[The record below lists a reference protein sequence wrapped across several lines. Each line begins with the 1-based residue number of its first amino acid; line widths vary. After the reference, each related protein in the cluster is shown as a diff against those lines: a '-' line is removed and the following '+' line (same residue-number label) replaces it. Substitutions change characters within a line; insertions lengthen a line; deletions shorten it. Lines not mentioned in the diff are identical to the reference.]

1 MLKNYNNKKLIE
13 NDERI
18 KRDKDSKGKWI
29 TYFEER
35 QMKEIIKDIINKE
48 YSELLNYDK
57 DKLLSLIND
66 FSPYLLKS
74 YNIKIDDTI
83 VDMEIKLSKYYSV
96 ISWRCFNEIV
106 SSFNDSLGLSLEQK
120 YILAILFNTK
130 MILKEFSNEYYDV
143 TGNYLTI
150 DNYSKDDIVIQG
162 LCRKYS
168 ILSGIILESIFVE
181 EVSLSDDELPF

>member
-1 MLKNYNNKKLIE
+1 
-13 NDERI
+13 
-18 KRDKDSKGKWI
+18 
-29 TYFEER
+29 
-35 QMKEIIKDIINKE
+35 MKEIIKDIINKG

-74 YNIKIDDTI
+74 YNIKTDDTI
-83 VDMEIKLSKYYSV
+83 DDMEIKLSKYYSA

-130 MILKEFSNEYYDV
+130 RIVKEFSNEYYDV

>member
-1 MLKNYNNKKLIE
+1 
-13 NDERI
+13 
-18 KRDKDSKGKWI
+18 
-29 TYFEER
+29 
-35 QMKEIIKDIINKE
+35 MKEIIKDIINKE

-74 YNIKIDDTI
+74 YNIKTDDTI
-83 VDMEIKLSKYYSV
+83 DDMEIKLSKYYSA
-96 ISWRCFNEIV
+96 ISWRYFNEIV
-106 SSFNDSLGLSLEQK
+106 SRFNDSLGLSLEQK

-130 MILKEFSNEYYDV
+130 RIVKEFSNEYYDV
-143 TGNYLTI
+143 TGNDLTI

-168 ILSGIILESIFVE
+168 ILSGIILDSIFEEE

>member
-1 MLKNYNNKKLIE
+1 
-13 NDERI
+13 
-18 KRDKDSKGKWI
+18 
-29 TYFEER
+29 
-35 QMKEIIKDIINKE
+35 MKEIIKDIINKG

-83 VDMEIKLSKYYSV
+83 VDMEIKLSKYYSA
-96 ISWRCFNEIV
+96 ISWRHFNEIV

-130 MILKEFSNEYYDV
+130 RIVKEFSNEYYDV

>member
-1 MLKNYNNKKLIE
+1 
-13 NDERI
+13 
-18 KRDKDSKGKWI
+18 
-29 TYFEER
+29 
-35 QMKEIIKDIINKE
+35 MKEIIKDIINKG

-83 VDMEIKLSKYYSV
+83 DDMEIKLSKYYSA
-96 ISWRCFNEIV
+96 ISWRYFNEIV
-106 SSFNDSLGLSLEQK
+106 SRFNDSLGLSLEQK

-130 MILKEFSNEYYDV
+130 RIVKEFSNEYYDV
-143 TGNYLTI
+143 TGNDLTI

-168 ILSGIILESIFVE
+168 ILSGIILDSIFEE

>member
-1 MLKNYNNKKLIE
+1 
-13 NDERI
+13 
-18 KRDKDSKGKWI
+18 
-29 TYFEER
+29 
-35 QMKEIIKDIINKE
+35 MKEIIKDIINKG

-57 DKLLSLIND
+57 DKLLPLIND
-66 FSPYLLKS
+66 FSPYLLES
-74 YNIKIDDTI
+74 YNIKTDDTI
-83 VDMEIKLSKYYSV
+83 DDMEIKLSKYYSA
-96 ISWRCFNEIV
+96 ISWRDFNEIV
-106 SSFNDSLGLSLEQK
+106 SRFNDSLGLSLEQK

>member
-1 MLKNYNNKKLIE
+1 
-13 NDERI
+13 
-18 KRDKDSKGKWI
+18 
-29 TYFEER
+29 
-35 QMKEIIKDIINKE
+35 MKEIIKDIINKG

-83 VDMEIKLSKYYSV
+83 VDMEIKLSKYYSA
-96 ISWRCFNEIV
+96 ISWRHFNEIV

-130 MILKEFSNEYYDV
+130 RIVKEFSNEYYDV
-143 TGNYLTI
+143 TGNYFTI

-168 ILSGIILESIFVE
+168 ILSGIILDSIFEEE

>member
-1 MLKNYNNKKLIE
+1 
-13 NDERI
+13 
-18 KRDKDSKGKWI
+18 
-29 TYFEER
+29 
-35 QMKEIIKDIINKE
+35 MKEIIKDIINKG

-74 YNIKIDDTI
+74 YNIKTDDTI
-83 VDMEIKLSKYYSV
+83 DDMEIKLSKYYSA
-96 ISWRCFNEIV
+96 ISWRDFNEIV
-106 SSFNDSLGLSLEQK
+106 SRFNDSLGLSLEQK

-130 MILKEFSNEYYDV
+130 RIVKEFSNEYYDV
-143 TGNYLTI
+143 TGNDLTI

-168 ILSGIILESIFVE
+168 ILSGIILDSIFEE

>member
-1 MLKNYNNKKLIE
+1 
-13 NDERI
+13 
-18 KRDKDSKGKWI
+18 
-29 TYFEER
+29 
-35 QMKEIIKDIINKE
+35 MKEIIKDIINKG

-74 YNIKIDDTI
+74 YNIKTDDTI
-83 VDMEIKLSKYYSV
+83 DDMEIKLSKYYSA
-96 ISWRCFNEIV
+96 ISWRYFNEIV
-106 SSFNDSLGLSLEQK
+106 SRFNDSLGLSLEQK

-130 MILKEFSNEYYDV
+130 RIVKEFSNEYYDV

>member
-1 MLKNYNNKKLIE
+1 
-13 NDERI
+13 
-18 KRDKDSKGKWI
+18 
-29 TYFEER
+29 
-35 QMKEIIKDIINKE
+35 MKEIIKDIINKG

-83 VDMEIKLSKYYSV
+83 DDMEIKLSKYYSA
-96 ISWRCFNEIV
+96 ISWRDFNEIV
-106 SSFNDSLGLSLEQK
+106 SRFNDSLGLSLEQK

-130 MILKEFSNEYYDV
+130 RIVKEFSNEYYDV
-143 TGNYLTI
+143 TGNDLTI

>member
-1 MLKNYNNKKLIE
+1 
-13 NDERI
+13 
-18 KRDKDSKGKWI
+18 
-29 TYFEER
+29 
-35 QMKEIIKDIINKE
+35 MKEIIKDIINKG

-83 VDMEIKLSKYYSV
+83 VDMEIKLSKYYSA
-96 ISWRCFNEIV
+96 ISWRHFNEIV

>member
-1 MLKNYNNKKLIE
+1 
-13 NDERI
+13 
-18 KRDKDSKGKWI
+18 
-29 TYFEER
+29 
-35 QMKEIIKDIINKE
+35 MKEIIKDIINKG

-83 VDMEIKLSKYYSV
+83 DDMEIKLSKYYSA
-96 ISWRCFNEIV
+96 ISWRYFNEIV
-106 SSFNDSLGLSLEQK
+106 SRFNDSLGLSLEQK

-130 MILKEFSNEYYDV
+130 RIVKEFSNEYYDV
-143 TGNYLTI
+143 TGNDLTI

-168 ILSGIILESIFVE
+168 ILSGIILDSIFEEE

>member
-1 MLKNYNNKKLIE
+1 
-13 NDERI
+13 
-18 KRDKDSKGKWI
+18 
-29 TYFEER
+29 
-35 QMKEIIKDIINKE
+35 MKEIIKDIINKG

-83 VDMEIKLSKYYSV
+83 VDMEIKLSKYYSA
-96 ISWRCFNEIV
+96 ISWRHFNEIV

-130 MILKEFSNEYYDV
+130 RIVKEFSNEYYDV

-168 ILSGIILESIFVE
+168 ILSGIILDSIFEEE

>member
-1 MLKNYNNKKLIE
+1 
-13 NDERI
+13 
-18 KRDKDSKGKWI
+18 
-29 TYFEER
+29 
-35 QMKEIIKDIINKE
+35 MKEIIKDIINKG

-74 YNIKIDDTI
+74 YNIKTDDTI
-83 VDMEIKLSKYYSV
+83 DDMEIKLSKYYSA
-96 ISWRCFNEIV
+96 ISWRYFNEIV
-106 SSFNDSLGLSLEQK
+106 SRFNDSLGLSLEQK

-130 MILKEFSNEYYDV
+130 RIVKEFSNEYYDV
-143 TGNYLTI
+143 TGNDLTI

-168 ILSGIILESIFVE
+168 ILSGIILDSIFEEE

>member
-1 MLKNYNNKKLIE
+1 
-13 NDERI
+13 
-18 KRDKDSKGKWI
+18 
-29 TYFEER
+29 
-35 QMKEIIKDIINKE
+35 MKEIIKDIINKE

-83 VDMEIKLSKYYSV
+83 DDMEIKLSKYYSA
-96 ISWRCFNEIV
+96 ISWRYFNEIV
-106 SSFNDSLGLSLEQK
+106 SRFNDSLGLSLEQK

-130 MILKEFSNEYYDV
+130 RIVKEFSNEYYDV
-143 TGNYLTI
+143 TGNDLTI

-168 ILSGIILESIFVE
+168 ILSGIILDSIFEE

>member
-1 MLKNYNNKKLIE
+1 
-13 NDERI
+13 
-18 KRDKDSKGKWI
+18 
-29 TYFEER
+29 
-35 QMKEIIKDIINKE
+35 MKEIIKDIINKG

-74 YNIKIDDTI
+74 YNIKTDDTI
-83 VDMEIKLSKYYSV
+83 DDMEIKLSKYYSA
-96 ISWRCFNEIV
+96 ISWRYFNEIV
-106 SSFNDSLGLSLEQK
+106 SRFNDSLGLSLEQK

-130 MILKEFSNEYYDV
+130 RIVKEFSNEYYDV
-143 TGNYLTI
+143 TGNDLTI

>member
-1 MLKNYNNKKLIE
+1 
-13 NDERI
+13 
-18 KRDKDSKGKWI
+18 
-29 TYFEER
+29 
-35 QMKEIIKDIINKE
+35 MKEIIKDIINKG

-83 VDMEIKLSKYYSV
+83 DDMEIKLSKYYSA
-96 ISWRCFNEIV
+96 ISWRYFNEIV
-106 SSFNDSLGLSLEQK
+106 SRFNDSLGLSLEQK

-130 MILKEFSNEYYDV
+130 RIVKEFSNEYYDV
-143 TGNYLTI
+143 TGNDLTI

>member
-1 MLKNYNNKKLIE
+1 
-13 NDERI
+13 
-18 KRDKDSKGKWI
+18 
-29 TYFEER
+29 
-35 QMKEIIKDIINKE
+35 MKEIIKDIINKG
-48 YSELLNYDK
+48 YSELLNYDN

-66 FSPYLLKS
+66 FSPYLLES

-83 VDMEIKLSKYYSV
+83 DDMEIKLSKYYSA
-96 ISWRCFNEIV
+96 ISWRYFNEIV
-106 SSFNDSLGLSLEQK
+106 SRFNDSLGLSLEQK

-130 MILKEFSNEYYDV
+130 RIVKEFSNEYYDI

-150 DNYSKDDIVIQG
+150 DNYSKDDIVIQD

-168 ILSGIILESIFVE
+168 ILSGIILDSIFGE